1 LIDLDLE
8 LDSRIADAIAAAK
21 PAIIAETLAAI
32 PAAPAVI
39 LDPYRPRC
47 PHDMDPRAVPS
58 ETFPGAAIADATT
71 QAINKLGAEQVE
83 QRLLG
88 GVYHL
93 AATVS
98 PSGGSRD
105 RGDSRRQVHFN
116 GTTLRAVP
124 TADISAYTE
133 ITGQDTSGQTLAG
146 LDDPS
151 DNLPAGIT
159 TRVMYDL
166 WNTDRTDYSGTVNFI
181 GLEQP
186 GFCILASANRYGE
199 DAAGG
204 IGSTWENV
212 SLSNYWCA
220 MFGTPRYGGA
230 RNFYSGAFVGNKFG
244 TVKINPS
251 GPYTIIAGGNTLDDT
266 FFDTLKIANGPGAR
280 AYITKCNINV
290 GSLYANGRSK
300 NDYIFDLQRTALN
313 FGTFYAEG
321 ELAAPIL
328 MRNGSFVKGI
338 CRYGAGTTTDFGR
351 GAFIHDVSVD
361 GGGRL
366 ECHPDCAGAGSMRS
380 LVLLKAISNARRVYD
395 VMQTYQEG
403 VKLPF
408 NVEGDLNPKVT
419 LPASDQIHSL
429 SPSGRARW
437 AWSGTAAL
445 PAMTRIA

>member
-1 LIDLDLE
+1 VIDLDIE

-39 LDPYRPRC
+39 LDPYRPRT
-47 PHDMDPRAVPS
+47 PHDMDPRAIPS
-58 ETFPGAAIADATT
+58 ETFPGGAIADATT

-83 QRLLG
+83 QRFLG
-88 GVYHL
+88 GTYHVSG
-93 AATVS
+93 TIS

-105 RGDSRRQVHFN
+105 RSNSRKQIHFN

-124 TADISAYTE
+124 TNDVLGYTE
-133 ITGQDTSGQTLAG
+133 VTGQDSSCQSLSG
-146 LDDPS
+146 LDDAS

-159 TRVMYDL
+159 TRVMFDL

-212 SLSNYWCA
+212 TLSNYWCA
-220 MFGTPRYGGA
+220 MFGTPRYGGE
-230 RNFYSGAFVGNKFG
+230 RKFYSGAFVGNKFG

-300 NDYIFDLQRTALN
+300 ADYIFDLQRTALN

-338 CRYGAGTTTDFGR
+338 CRYGAGTSTEFSKGCFVYDCG
-351 GAFIHDVSVD
+351 VD
-361 GGGRL
+361 SGGRL
-366 ECHPDCAGAGSMRS
+366 ESHPDSAGAVSMRS
-380 LVLLKAISNARRVYD
+380 LVTLKATAGARRVYD

-408 NVEGDLNPKVT
+408 NVEAGGT
-419 LPASDQIHSL
+419 LPASDQLHSL

-437 AWSGTAAL
+437 AWSGTAAI
-445 PAMTRIA
+445 PSMQRVAA

>member
-1 LIDLDLE
+1 VSIDLDIE

-32 PAAPAVI
+32 PASPAVI
-39 LDPYRPRC
+39 LDPHRPRC
-47 PHDMDPRAVPS
+47 PHDMDPRAIPS

-83 QRLLG
+83 QRFCG
-88 GVYHL
+88 GTYHISG
-93 AATVS
+93 TIS

-105 RGDSRRQVHFN
+105 RSASRKQLYFN
-116 GTTLRAVP
+116 GTTFRSVP
-124 TADISAYTE
+124 TSDISQYCAV
-133 ITGQDTSGQTLAG
+133 TGQDISGQDLAG
-146 LDDPS
+146 LDDAN
-151 DNLPAGIT
+151 DNLPSGIT
-159 TRVMYDL
+159 TRVMFDL

-204 IGSTWENV
+204 IGSTWDNV
-212 SLSNYWCA
+212 TLSNYWCA

-300 NDYIFDLQRTALN
+300 ADYIFDLQRTALN

-338 CRYGAGTTTDFGR
+338 CRYGAGTTTDFAR
-351 GAFIHDVSVD
+351 GAFLHDVSVD

-366 ECHPDCAGAGSMRS
+366 EAHPDCAGAASMRS
-380 LVLLKAISNARRVYD
+380 LVLLKAISGARRVYD

-408 NVEGDLNPKVT
+408 NVEAGGT
-419 LPASDQIHSL
+419 LPAADQLHSL